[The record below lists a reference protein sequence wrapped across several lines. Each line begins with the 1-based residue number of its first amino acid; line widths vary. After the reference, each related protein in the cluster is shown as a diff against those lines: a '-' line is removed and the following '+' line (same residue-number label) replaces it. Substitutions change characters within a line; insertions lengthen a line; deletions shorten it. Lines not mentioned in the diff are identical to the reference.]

1 MILLYFWKHD
11 FYFNDPSWNQR
22 SLGFLIFSSTF
33 FVAPGPGLKHEGGTS
48 PPPLSLSLF
57 SLVFLLNRS
66 RFSWKTHKRCLVS
79 FFSLCLDYSI
89 ITWTR
94 GFSWEIEFFKRS
106 IFFSYLKNATYVI
119 NNLSLVQPWSKIYI
133 FSFFFFLISK
143 WKICM
148 FKRWRP
154 LLVVERAIQ

>member
-1 MILLYFWKHD
+1 MEPTFTWFFDLLVYLLCG
-11 FYFNDPSWNQR
+11 PRTR
-22 SLGFLIFSSTF
+22 SEAWRRDLTAS
-33 FVAPGPGLKHEGGTS
+33 
-48 PPPLSLSLF
+48 PLSLSLF